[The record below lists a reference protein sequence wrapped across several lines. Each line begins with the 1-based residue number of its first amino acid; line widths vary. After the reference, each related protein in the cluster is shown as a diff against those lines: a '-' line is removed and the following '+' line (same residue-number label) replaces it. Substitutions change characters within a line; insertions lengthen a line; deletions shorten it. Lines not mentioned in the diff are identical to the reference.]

1 MEAVKR
7 AAVYCRVS
15 TDSADQAHSLENQRR
30 YFEEHLQRSDEYE
43 LWAIYADQGITGTS
57 ARKRREFMRMIADAE
72 RGLFDVVLTKEIS
85 RFARNTLDSIYYTRL
100 LKSWGIGVIFLVDSI
115 NTLEPDAELRLTILS
130 SIAQEESRKISERIQ
145 WGQLRSME
153 RGVVFGRDL
162 LGYRVR
168 EGALELEPE
177 GAETVR
183 QIFYQYVEEGKGA
196 YAIAAELERRGRRT
210 ARGGTKWTAMA
221 VLRILRNEKYAGDL
235 VQKKTYTPNYLDH
248 KKQANPGERIV
259 LPNHHQAIVPREL
272 FLAAQR
278 QLERRSQT
286 RGGRSSAKRSLSGK
300 VFCARCGAVCV
311 ARRKKKRDG
320 TCYLA
325 WKCRRSLA
333 GEGCSCP
340 QIGEAILLEAVRQA
354 YAALPLDRE
363 ALLEAV
369 LKQLPE
375 GPSRREEQRKR
386 AMAENLK
393 SLFILGYLEQA
404 ELEERWRA
412 LHLGER
418 REPET
423 LADQRERA
431 EAVARRL
438 LFAEETDAVFL
449 GSITDRIETDGRA
462 VTALQILGRAE
473 I

>member
-1 MEAVKR
+1 MKR

-15 TDSADQAHSLENQRR
+15 TDSADQVHSLENQRR

-196 YAIAAELERRGRRT
+196 YAIAAELERIAKEKEKAENG
-210 ARGGTKWTAMA
+210 
-221 VLRILRNEKYAGDL
+221 LRIVEQKLSNEKFVSRAPEA
-235 VQKKTYTPNYLDH
+235 VVN
-248 KKQANPGERIV
+248 AEREK
-259 LPNHHQAIVPREL
+259 ATKYKEL
-272 FLAAQR
+272 IA
-278 QLERRSQT
+278 QLEA
-286 RGGRSSAKRSLSGK
+286 SAK
-300 VFCARCGAVCV
+300 
-311 ARRKKKRDG
+311 
-320 TCYLA
+320 
-325 WKCRRSLA
+325 
-333 GEGCSCP
+333 
-340 QIGEAILLEAVRQA
+340 
-354 YAALPLDRE
+354 
-363 ALLEAV
+363 
-369 LKQLPE
+369 
-375 GPSRREEQRKR
+375 
-386 AMAENLK
+386 AMGN
-393 SLFILGYLEQA
+393 
-404 ELEERWRA
+404 
-412 LHLGER
+412 
-418 REPET
+418 
-423 LADQRERA
+423 
-431 EAVARRL
+431 
-438 LFAEETDAVFL
+438 
-449 GSITDRIETDGRA
+449 
-462 VTALQILGRAE
+462 
-473 I
+473 